1 MKCLRCGR
9 ELKRKG
15 SFCDDCNLT
24 AAIPLEDSAYLQKKV
39 CLPQRRPAQK
49 PKKTDGKKTREAQAK
64 PRRLFCMGLC
74 IACTAL
80 LFLSA
85 YLTVKHFEARREISR
100 LGSVEDECVM
110 LTDKLRQAEARILEL
125 ENLLA
130 EEKAP

>member
-9 ELKRKG
+9 ELKTKG
-15 SFCDDCNLT
+15 SFCDECNLT

-39 CLPQRRPAQK
+39 SLPQRKPAQK
-49 PKKTDGKKTREAQAK
+49 PKKVEGKKTREVQAK
-64 PRRLFCMGLC
+64 PRRLFCMVLCLICIGLM
-74 IACTAL
+74 
-80 LFLSA
+80 FLSG
-85 YLTVKHFEARREISR
+85 YLIAEHFQHREEIARLS
-100 LGSVEDECVM
+100 SVEDECVM